1 MNTNTLEEA
10 VSYFKQNRGFDRM
23 IKKMKSKYQ
32 SFERETPGTIII
44 EKPTKMEK
52 EALSGFMK
60 KDYSRNKNISISL
73 RKFQERLDETRFSGA
88 TIKQILE
95 KYFEEEI
102 VSNKEQKTR
111 EKQEFEKFIEE
122 IKKYCSYVE
131 TVEIIDEIFSKD
143 ANERIKIKKEY
154 HKSKENLETEL
165 KRAIKA
171 IENLPEKQ
179 ESLPIFAA
187 KINGNPH
194 SLDRNQLAGQLFLK
208 FLIIKENRQFIEMQG
223 VCKIEAEKKY
233 NNFKETIKEE
243 NSSQSLD
250 YKKEKIKKY
259 SIIENKRKPRTTEE
273 IAEIYYNNN
282 LFIDEMSN
290 MVLVRNLIAIK
301 NGQIH
306 KGWQAFYNMNEAMQ
320 VTLYNLSKIDEIRT
334 NIEKN
339 KRFNL
344 ERCGE
349 IQIKN
354 HPDKCLIVEN
364 PGVFANIIQDD
375 SLKTIPIVCTYGQ
388 VKLAGL
394 ILLSKLVEAGT
405 QLYYSGDIDPEGMQ
419 IADKLKEQFK
429 NNIVLVGFDE
439 KTYNKNKSNVKLS
452 DMRLKKLEGLK
463 DEELRKT
470 AQILYQDKVA
480 AYEELNIEELKE
492 TIGKWVEG

>member
-32 SFERETPGTIII
+32 SFERETPGTIVI

-73 RKFQERLDETRFSGA
+73 KKFQERLDETRFYGA

-95 KYFEEEI
+95 KYFGEEI

-111 EKQEFEKFIEE
+111 EKQEFEKFIEK
-122 IKKYCSYVE
+122 IKKHCNYVE

-143 ANERIKIKKEY
+143 VNERIKLKKEY
-154 HKSKENLETEL
+154 HKSEENLETEL
-165 KRAIKA
+165 KKAIKA

-194 SLDRNQLAGQLFLK
+194 SLDRNKLAGQLFLK
-208 FLIIKENRQFIEMQG
+208 FLIIKENRCSIEMQD
-223 VCKIEAEKKY
+223 VCKIEAEKKSSNLKE
-233 NNFKETIKEE
+233 NNKEE
-243 NSSQSLD
+243 NSIQCLD
-250 YKKEKIKKY
+250 YKKEKKNTQNLYDRREIIRKY
-259 SIIENKRKPRTTEE
+259 SKTANKRKSKTTEE

-290 MVLVRNLIAIK
+290 MVLVRNLIALK

-334 NIEKN
+334 NVEKN
-339 KRFNL
+339 
-344 ERCGE
+344 
-349 IQIKN
+349 
-354 HPDKCLIVEN
+354 EN
-364 PGVFANIIQDD
+364 F
-375 SLKTIPIVCTYGQ
+375 S
-388 VKLAGL
+388 
-394 ILLSKLVEAGT
+394 
-405 QLYYSGDIDPEGMQ
+405 
-419 IADKLKEQFK
+419 
-429 NNIVLVGFDE
+429 
-439 KTYNKNKSNVKLS
+439 
-452 DMRLKKLEGLK
+452 
-463 DEELRKT
+463 
-470 AQILYQDKVA
+470 
-480 AYEELNIEELKE
+480 
-492 TIGKWVEG
+492 